1 MQEDQ
6 NMTKT
11 TATAT
16 ATQSRETMAKAITME
31 CLGNSAELVRVS
43 VWAPH
48 LSMEK
53 KEELEDFVRR
63 LWLDL
68 SDPDSAYLG

>member
-1 MQEDQ
+1 MNQKQASAQALRTPD
-6 NMTKT
+6 
-11 TATAT
+11 
-16 ATQSRETMAKAITME
+16 ITRSVNME

-53 KEELEDFVRR
+53 KEELEDMLEDFVRR

>member
-1 MQEDQ
+1 
-6 NMTKT
+6 MTKT

>member
-1 MQEDQ
+1 
-6 NMTKT
+6 MTQR
-11 TATAT
+11 TAAAT

>member
-1 MQEDQ
+1 
-6 NMTKT
+6 MTKS
-11 TATAT
+11 TAAAT